1 MKIILT
7 TCKNRRQHLAPALAS
22 WRQFLPDWTP
32 LLVAV
37 DDPGA
42 VSMLAQTYLG
52 AEWLATEISHPAFS
66 KLQAQAAG
74 VAALPEGNH
83 QVAMLDCDVVALL
96 GMTDHC
102 LSEPLAGGFLIADHR
117 DDGSDFCDDM
127 GQLVAPA
134 EVLREAFELLGDVS
148 HWWGYGWEDVLVRCA
163 CWLVTE
169 GKVRRRPAHWAH
181 IPHSNRERVAA
192 FDADENPTSQ
202 TGRNRHL
209 ILADLERICEPY
221 GITDWR
227 KSGLADLFWR
237 GRKGVAFLP

>member
-1 MKIILT
+1 MKVIVT

-22 WRQFLPDWTP
+22 WRQFLPDWVP

-37 DDPGA
+37 DDPEA
-42 VSMLAQTYLG
+42 VSMLAKTYLG
-52 AEWLATEISHPAFS
+52 AEWLATECTQPSFS

-74 VAALPEGNH
+74 VAALPDGAA

-102 LSEPLAGGFLIADHR
+102 LSAPLAGGFMIPDHR
-117 DDGSDFCDDM
+117 RDGSDFCDDM

-134 EVLREAFELLGDVS
+134 EVLREAFALLGDVT
-148 HWWGYGWEDVLVRCA
+148 HWWGYGWEDVLLRCA

-181 IPHSNRERVAA
+181 IPHTNLERIAA
-192 FDADENPTSQ
+192 FDADET
-202 TGRNRHL
+202 TVEHARRNRPL
-209 ILADLERICEPY
+209 ILADLERICAPY

-237 GRKGVAFLP
+237 GARGVEFLP